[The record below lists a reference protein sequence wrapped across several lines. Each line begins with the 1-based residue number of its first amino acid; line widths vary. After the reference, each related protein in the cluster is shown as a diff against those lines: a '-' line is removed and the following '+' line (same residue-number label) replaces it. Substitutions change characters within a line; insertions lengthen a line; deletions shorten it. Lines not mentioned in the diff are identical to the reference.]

1 MIQMIRSNSQKKLIA
16 EFGMKRDVMNNIIS
30 EILDDPSN
38 LDILNESL
46 LAQQSNLSNILKLD
60 LTHNIQDQDRQKIM
74 NTIRRIDQILDMIE
88 QYSKLKKVEKVTL
101 QDPS

>member
-1 MIQMIRSNSQKKLIA
+1 
-16 EFGMKRDVMNNIIS
+16 MKRDVMNNIIS

>member
-1 MIQMIRSNSQKKLIA
+1 MIRSNSQKKLIA